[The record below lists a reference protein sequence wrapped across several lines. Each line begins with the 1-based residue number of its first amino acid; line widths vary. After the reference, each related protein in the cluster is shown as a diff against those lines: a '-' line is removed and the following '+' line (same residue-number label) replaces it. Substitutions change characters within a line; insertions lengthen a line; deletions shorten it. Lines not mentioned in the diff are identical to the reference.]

1 MAPYHGRKNLGP
13 MEATAGG
20 TLPVYQ
26 FVPLARKM
34 GSRAY
39 YQSSFSDTFT
49 MVASMH
55 GVT

>member
-1 MAPYHGRKNLGP
+1 

-26 FVPLARKM
+26 FAPVFRKM
-34 GSRAY
+34 GSGAY
-39 YQSSFSDTFT
+39 HQSSLSDTFT
-49 MVASMH
+49 MVALMR